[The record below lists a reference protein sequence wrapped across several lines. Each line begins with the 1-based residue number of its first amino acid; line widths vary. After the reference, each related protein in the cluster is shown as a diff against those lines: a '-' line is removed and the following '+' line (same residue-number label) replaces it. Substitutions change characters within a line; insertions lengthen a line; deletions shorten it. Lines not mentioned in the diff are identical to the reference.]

1 MKKNLTFLNIKN
13 KISKNK
19 EKIAVIGL
27 GYVGLPLAV
36 TFAKRKIKVIGLDND
51 KKKIAR
57 LNKCE
62 SVISTISKETLKKIK
77 NDILFSSNFDHLK
90 NCDVIIICVPTPI
103 YIRYKIPMME
113 HVKNVIDQIS
123 SYSIKNK
130 LIILECTTYPGTTEE
145 FLLPKIKDQKLN
157 EGENVFIGYSAE
169 REDPGN
175 KTFSILHKNITKVV
189 SGKSSNS
196 LYLVDKIY
204 SKITNKTF
212 KVSNIKTAEFTKL
225 LENIYRSVNIGM
237 INEMKAICDKF
248 EINIYESIE
257 AAKSKPFGFHAFY
270 PGPGVGGH
278 CIPVDPY
285 FLSWKANQL
294 GARTRFI
301 KLAGEINE
309 ARPANIV
316 DQLIDNLQN
325 KKMSKLKCL
334 LLGMTYKKNSD
345 DLRMSP
351 AVEVLKLIRK
361 KITKN
366 IYVCDSNLPK
376 KLPSAKNYKLIDSKK
391 LNKSLLKKIDFVV
404 ILTDHDNINYELI
417 EKNSNLIFDTRNVY
431 KTHLKKNKKII
442 LL

>member
-1 MKKNLTFLNIKN
+1 MKKKITFSNIKN
-13 KISKNK
+13 KILLNK

-36 TFAKRKIKVIGLDND
+36 SFAKKKIKVIGLDNN
-51 KKKIAR
+51 KEKIAR
-57 LNKCE
+57 LKVSE
-62 SVISTISKETLKKIK
+62 SVISTIPSKILKKVK
-77 NDILFSSNFDHLK
+77 EDILFSSNFNLIK
-90 NCDVIIICVPTPI
+90 SCDVIIICVPTPI
-103 YIRYKIPMME
+103 YIRYKTPMMD
-113 HVKNVIDQIS
+113 HVKDVIDQIS
-123 SYSIKNK
+123 KYSIKNK

-145 FLLPKIKDQKLN
+145 FLLPKIKKQKLI
-157 EGENVFIGYSAE
+157 EGKNVFIGYSAE

-175 KTFSILHKNITKVV
+175 KSFSILNRNIVKVV
-189 SGKSSNS
+189 SGKSKNS
-196 LYLVDKIY
+196 LDLVDKIY
-204 SKITNKTF
+204 SKITNKTY

-309 ARPANIV
+309 SRPTNIV
-316 DQLIDNLQN
+316 DQLIDYFQN
-325 KKMSKLKCL
+325 KNLSKLKCL
-334 LLGMTYKKNSD
+334 LLGQTYKKNSD

-351 AVEVLKLIRK
+351 AVEVMKLINK
-361 KITKN
+361 KISKQ

-376 KLPSAKNYKLIDSKK
+376 RLPASKDYKLIDQKK
-391 LNKSLLKKIDFVV
+391 INKAFLKQIDFVL
-404 ILTDHDNINYELI
+404 ILTDHDNVDYQFI
-417 EKNSNLIFDTRNVY
+417 EKNSKLIFDTRNVY
-431 KTHLKKNKKII
+431 KTHLKQNKKVI

>member
-1 MKKNLTFLNIKN
+1 MKKKLTFFNIKN
-13 KISKNK
+13 KILKNR

-36 TFAKRKIKVIGLDND
+36 SFAKRKIKVIGLDND

-62 SVISTISKETLKKIK
+62 SVISTITTESLKKIK

-90 NCDVIIICVPTPI
+90 SCDVIIICVPTPI

-113 HVKNVIDQIS
+113 HVKDVIDQIS
-123 SYSIKNK
+123 NYSIKNK

-175 KTFSILHKNITKVV
+175 KIFSILNKNITKVV
-189 SGKSSNS
+189 SGKSNNS

-248 EINIYESIE
+248 GINIYESIE

-309 ARPANIV
+309 SRPANIV

-325 KKMSKLKCL
+325 KRMSKLKCL
-334 LLGMTYKKNSD
+334 LLGLTYKKNSD

-376 KLPSAKNYKLIDSKK
+376 KLPSAKNYKLINPKK
-391 LNKSLLKKIDFVV
+391 LNKSMLKKIDFVL

-417 EKNSNLIFDTRNVY
+417 EKNSNLIFDTKNVY

>member
-1 MKKNLTFLNIKN
+1 MKKKITFSNIKN
-13 KISKNK
+13 KILLNK

-27 GYVGLPLAV
+27 GYVGLQLAV
-36 TFAKRKIKVIGLDND
+36 SFEKKKIKVIGLDNN
-51 KKKIAR
+51 KEKIAR
-57 LNKCE
+57 LKKSEC
-62 SVISTISKETLKKIK
+62 VISTIPSKILKKIK
-77 NDILFSSNFDHLK
+77 NDILFSSNFDLIK
-90 NCDVIIICVPTPI
+90 SCDVIIICVPTPI
-103 YIRYKIPMME
+103 YIRYKTPMMD
-113 HVKNVIDQIS
+113 HVKDVIDQIS
-123 SYSIKNK
+123 KYPIKNK

-145 FLLPKIKDQKLN
+145 FLLPKIKKQKLV
-157 EGENVFIGYSAE
+157 EGKNVFIGYSAE

-175 KTFSILHKNITKVV
+175 KSFSILNKNIVKVV
-189 SGKSSNS
+189 SGKSNNS
-196 LYLVDKIY
+196 LDLVNKIY
-204 SKITNKTF
+204 SKITNKTY

-309 ARPANIV
+309 SRPVNIV
-316 DQLIDNLQN
+316 DQLIDYFQNRNL
-325 KKMSKLKCL
+325 SKLKCL
-334 LLGMTYKKNSD
+334 LLGQTYKKNSD

-351 AVEVLKLIRK
+351 AVEVMKLINK
-361 KITKN
+361 KISKN
-366 IYVCDSNLPK
+366 IYVYDSNLPK
-376 KLPSAKNYKLIDSKK
+376 KLPTSKDYKLIDQKK
-391 LNKSLLKKIDFVV
+391 MNKVFLKQIDFVL
-404 ILTDHDNINYELI
+404 ILTDHDNVDYQFI
-417 EKNSNLIFDTRNVY
+417 EKNSKLIFDTRNVY
-431 KTHLKKNKKII
+431 KTHIKQNKKII